1 MEALAYFF
9 VLVYLAALLFITLYA
24 LFEFQLLFSYLKKY
38 RKLKAFKPAKVTEWP
53 YVTIQLPLFNEL
65 YVVERLIDD
74 ICKIDYPAD
83 RLEIQVLDDSTD
95 ESIQIAKNK
104 VEYYA
109 SQGINIK
116 YIHRTNRVGYKAG
129 ALKEGLE
136 TAKGEFITIFDA
148 DFLPQPDFL
157 KNCIPYFQNPKIG
170 VVQTRW
176 GHINEDYSLLT
187 MLQAFQLNVHFT
199 IEQTGRQSSNHF
211 LQFNGTAGTWRKA
224 TIVDAGGWHS
234 DTLTE
239 DLDLSFR
246 AQLKGWQIYYI
257 QDIISPAEL
266 PAEMN
271 GLKSQQARWMKGG
284 AEVARKLIPVIKNS
298 HLSFWQKAHAIMLLL
313 GSSLF
318 LFVLLLAIVSVP
330 ISFLVSRF
338 GINSK
343 IFAFGLLGTLTVLIV
358 HFVANVGI
366 AWKEKSLPISII
378 RFLALF
384 PLFLIFS
391 MGLSLHNSVAVI
403 EGWRGKKS
411 AFVRTPKFNIK
422 TIRDRLSHHKYLTHT
437 ISWKT
442 WVEGLLAAYF
452 TYAVYYGVQTKN
464 THFIFFHVALAIG
477 FFSIFIYTLK
487 HLSLKD

>member
-1 MEALAYFF
+1 MEVLAYFF
-9 VLVYLAALLFITLYA
+9 AAVYLVALLFITIYA
-24 LFEFQLLFSYLKKY
+24 LFEFELLYNYFKNYKHFKSYQP
-38 RKLKAFKPAKVTEWP
+38 PALTAWP
-53 YVTIQLPLFNEL
+53 PVTIQLPIYNEL

-74 ICKIDYPAD
+74 ICKIDYPSEK
-83 RLEIQVLDDSTD
+83 LEIQVLDDSTD

-104 VEYYA
+104 VDYYK
-109 SQGINIK
+109 SRGIDIK
-116 YIHRTNRVGYKAG
+116 YIHRSNRTGYKAG

-136 TAKGEFITIFDA
+136 IAKGEFITIFDA
-148 DFLPQPDFL
+148 DFLPRSDFL
-157 KNCIPYFQNPKIG
+157 RKCIPYFQNPQIG

-211 LQFNGTAGTWRKA
+211 LQFNGTAGTWRKS
-224 TIVDAGGWHS
+224 TILDAGGWHI

-246 AQLKGWQIYYI
+246 AQLKGWTIYYI
-257 QDIISPAEL
+257 QDIVSPAEL

-284 AEVARKLIPVIKNS
+284 AEVARKLIPLIKDS
-298 HLSFWQKAHAIMLLL
+298 DLSFWRKIHAIMLLL

-330 ISFLVSRF
+330 ISLFVYRF

-343 IFAFGLLGTLTVLIV
+343 VFAFGLLGTLTVLMV

-366 AWKEKSLPISII
+366 AWKGKSLLVSIL
-378 RFLALF
+378 RFITLF
-384 PLFLIFS
+384 PLFLTFS
-391 MGLSLHNSVAVI
+391 MGLSLHNSIAVL
-403 EGWRGKKS
+403 EGWLGKKS
-411 AFVRTPKFNIK
+411 PFIRTPKFNIK
-422 TIRDRLSHHKYLTHT
+422 SIKDRLSHHKYLSHT

-442 WVEGLLAAYF
+442 WVEGLLGAYF
-452 TYAVYYGVQTKN
+452 MYAVYYGIKTGN
-464 THFIFFHVALAIG
+464 TNFLIFHVALSVGFLAI
-477 FFSIFIYTLK
+477 FLYTLM